1 MTPPPDAEPVRRS
14 REAEDR
20 ARLTIDPARRVAL
33 DTNPAHL
40 HGREWLVCNGLG
52 GYAAGTLGGCPTR
65 RYHGLLVAALPN
77 PAGRVMM
84 LNGLAEVI
92 RLPDQTRC
100 DLGWVEPT
108 FSAGRSLELI
118 DFELE
123 LGLPVWR
130 FRGHGVAIERR
141 IAMAYG
147 HNTAIVAYRLL
158 EGGPVRLE
166 LRPAL
171 QFRGHDEPVSTA
183 VPEAYPLHALGARIE
198 IAAPAPLPGLHL
210 HLEGVRPTF
219 VIEPRAVPDIAYVVE
234 ERRGYASRGQLY
246 SPGRFRADLV
256 PGGLVA
262 LSASTEPWET
272 VLTLPAA
279 EAFAAER
286 DRRQRLLE
294 RGVTARGGP
303 AVARGPADEL
313 VLAAD
318 AFVVRPAGRHEDHV
332 RARVAGD
339 EAWTVIAGYHWFT
352 DWGRDTMI
360 SLEGLTLC
368 TGRTAEAGSI
378 LRMFAHH
385 VRDGLV
391 PNLFPEGANKGL
403 YHTADATLWFFHA
416 IDRYVRQSRDDHTLA
431 QLLPVLRSII
441 DHHVRGTRFGIGV
454 DPADGLLRQ
463 GAPGYQLTWM
473 DAKVGDWVVTPRR
486 GKAVEINA
494 LWYNALRLMEG
505 WLDRFGQPGAD
516 DMAAAAE
523 RARESFQRRFWNPAT
538 GWLFDVVDG
547 EQGDDPACRP
557 NQVLAISLPNPV
569 LAPERWPSVLE
580 VIEREL
586 LTPVGLRSL
595 ARSHPDYKPSYHGD
609 LLTRDAAYHQG
620 TVWSW
625 LIGPYIDARLRVRPD
640 DIAGARRA
648 LDGLLDH
655 LGENCIGYVSEVFDA
670 EPPFTPGGCVA
681 QAWGVA
687 ELLRSLLRVET
698 ARAGSS

>member
-1 MTPPPDAEPVRRS
+1 MTTTTSPAPRR
-14 REAEDR
+14 
-20 ARLTIDPARRVAL
+20 LVAL
-33 DTNPAHL
+33 GGGPSQTHR
-40 HGREWLVCNGLG
+40 REWFVGNGLG
-52 GYAAGTLGGCPTR
+52 GYASGTLDGCPTR
-65 RYHGLLVAALPN
+65 RYHGLLIASLPN

-84 LNGLAEVI
+84 LNALAEVI
-92 RLPDQTRC
+92 RLADHSRC

-108 FSAGRSLELI
+108 FSAGRRLELV
-118 DFELE
+118 ELE
-123 LGLPVWR
+123 LEHGLPVWR
-130 FRGHGVAIERR
+130 FRGHGVALERR
-141 IAMAYG
+141 IAMAYS
-147 HNTAIVAYRLL
+147 HNTTIVTYRLL

-183 VPEAYPLHALGARIE
+183 VPEAYALHALGARIE
-198 IAAPAPLPGLHL
+198 IAAPPPLPGLRL

-234 ERRGYASRGQLY
+234 ESRGYASRGQLY

-272 VLTLPAA
+272 VMTMTAA
-279 EAFAAER
+279 EALDAER
-286 DRRQRLLE
+286 DRRLRLLE
-294 RGVTARGGP
+294 RAGSRIHGVGA
-303 AVARGPADEL
+303 EL

-368 TGRTAEAGSI
+368 TGRVAEAGSI

-385 VRDGLV
+385 VRHGLV
-391 PNLFPEGANKGL
+391 PNLFPEGANEGL

-416 IDRYVRQSRDDHTLA
+416 IDRYVRASHDEHTLA

-441 DHHVRGTRFGIGV
+441 DHHLRGTKFGIGA
-454 DPADGLLRQ
+454 DPDDGLLRQ
-463 GAPGYQLTWM
+463 GALGYQLTWM
-473 DAKVGDWVVTPRR
+473 DAKAGDWVVTPRR

-505 WLDRFGQPGAD
+505 WLDRIGERGAPE
-516 DMAAAAE
+516 MKAAAD
-523 RARESFQRRFWNPAT
+523 RARASFQRRFWNPDT
-538 GWLFDVVDG
+538 GALFDVIDG
-547 EQGDDPACRP
+547 EGGDDPACRP
-557 NQVLAISLPNPV
+557 NQLFAISLPNPV
-569 LAPERWPSVLE
+569 LDPERWASVLE
-580 VIEREL
+580 VVEREL

-595 ARSHPDYKPSYHGD
+595 SRSHPDYKRNYHGD

-625 LIGPYIDARLRVRPD
+625 LIGPYIDALLRVRPD
-640 DIAGARRA
+640 DGAGARRA
-648 LDGLLDH
+648 LDGLLGH
-655 LGENCIGYVSEVFDA
+655 LGENCIGFVSEVFDA
-670 EPPFTPGGCVA
+670 EEPFTPGGCVA

-687 ELLRSLLRVET
+687 ELLRCLLKVEAMNT
-698 ARAGSS
+698 GSP